1 MASLHIVVAVVSTC
15 TPWGGACSRIFFLLH
30 FSVVKEPFE
39 GCQMRREVVYFFF
52 LFYVWHLLLTLAREV
67 RVKRGAESALES
79 CEELQKEFKW
89 SLFVRSA
96 LFSLVV

>member
-1 MASLHIVVAVVSTC
+1 VASLHIVVAVVSTC
-15 TPWGGACSRIFFLLH
+15 TPWGGACSRTFLFFL
-30 FSVVKEPFE
+30 FSVVREPIK
-39 GCQMRREVVYFFF
+39 GVQMRREVVYFFL

-67 RVKRGAESALES
+67 RDKRGAESALES
-79 CEELQKEFKW
+79 CEELQKEVKW